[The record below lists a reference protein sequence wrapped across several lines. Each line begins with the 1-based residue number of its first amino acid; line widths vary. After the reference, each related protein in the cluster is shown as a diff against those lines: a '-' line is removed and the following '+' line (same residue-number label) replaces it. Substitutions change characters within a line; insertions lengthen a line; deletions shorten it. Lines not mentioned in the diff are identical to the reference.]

1 MIRPGVKRL
10 FRLALRRRDNVAE
23 RVDEEIALHL
33 ELRARQL
40 EADGLSPEEARREAL
55 RRFGDVTDARRTLR
69 ADARRREDRL
79 RLSEWY
85 DAILHD
91 LRFGLRSLWHHRVAS
106 VFVIV
111 TLALGIGANATMFG
125 VVDTLLFQP
134 PPDVAHADQLVRID
148 FAYPKPVGTGFYYTP
163 LTGYGTYEAL
173 ADNVNGFQD
182 VAAYWRDETFI
193 GRGVDASR
201 LDAVL
206 VTASFFRTLGVRPAL
221 GRFFRSE
228 EERAEDAR
236 TVVLGYELWNGRF
249 DGSRAVLGR
258 TVYIAGEPC
267 TVIGVAPPHLSGIDL
282 QHVDAWLPIGMAT
295 TMFSPDALSHSNS
308 IWLSTFARV
317 RPGIARKV
325 TATQATAAFRGE
337 HAKDPYLEGARVVLA
352 PLPVGRGPNVS
363 ADARVSLWLGIVSVL
378 VLLVACAN
386 VANLLLARAASRS
399 HEVAVRLSLG
409 AGRWRISR
417 QLLVESVMLA
427 VFGGLAALL
436 LMAWSSSFVDRV
448 LMPDVSVMRSA
459 VSLRVLLFAAVAAL
473 GTGILCGIAPA
484 FLGTRSDL
492 ATVLRGRGRRPAVRM
507 RTQSVLVAAQVA
519 FTVVLLA
526 GAGLFVRSLRNV
538 RGKDLGMNVREVL
551 YASVDFRSQGV
562 SRSDALASYRAML
575 RRVREL
581 PGVTAASLSIGE
593 PFRSGWGVWI
603 EPATGTAAAV
613 ARPRGS
619 PWGRAVG
626 AGFFRA
632 TARRF
637 VSGRSFTADEH
648 SPSADVAIINEAAA
662 HYYWG
667 KQSPL
672 GACVRTP
679 LEDHGCFRIV
689 GVVAN
694 APFWEVTG
702 APPQELYLPLEA
714 VETNP
719 AIGTGVMMEVR
730 TAVDPQTMVGRVRRA
745 MMAAAPDVPF
755 PTVEPLTAII
765 DPQYR
770 SWELG
775 AKVFSAFGLLA
786 LLLAAVGLY
795 GVLVYAVV
803 QRSRELGIRAALG
816 ANPSTL
822 VRTVVTKGLSTTLVG
837 ALIGVAAA
845 LGAGRFV
852 ASLLYDVSARDPLSL
867 GGAAAVLVVVAGIAS
882 YLPAR
887 RAARVDPLEV
897 LRAE

>member
-10 FRLALRRRDNVAE
+10 FRLGLWRRDAVDE
-23 RVDEEIALHL
+23 HVDEEIALHL

-40 EADGLSPEEARREAL
+40 EAEGLSPEEARREAS
-55 RRFGDVTDARRTLR
+55 RRFGDVAEARRALR

-79 RLSEWY
+79 RLGEWY

-106 VFVIV
+106 VFVIL

-125 VVDTLLFQP
+125 VVDTLMFQP
-134 PPDVAHADQLVRID
+134 PPDVAHPDQVVRID
-148 FAYPKPVGTGFYYTP
+148 FAFPKPVGTGFHYTP

-182 VAAYWRDETFI
+182 VAAYWRDETSI

-221 GRFFRSE
+221 GRFFRPD
-228 EERAEDAR
+228 EERAEETR
-236 TVVLGYELWNGRF
+236 TVVLGYELWKSRFNG
-249 DGSRAVLGR
+249 SPAVVGR
-258 TVYIAGEPC
+258 TVHIAGEPC

-295 TMFSPDALSHSNS
+295 TMFSPDALSHGNS

-317 RPGIARKV
+317 RPGVAWKV
-325 TATQATAAFRGE
+325 AETQATAAFRSE

-352 PLPVGRGPNVS
+352 PLPVGRGPNAP
-363 ADARVSLWLGIVSVL
+363 ADARVSLWLGIVSIL

-386 VANLLLARAASRS
+386 VANLLLARAAARS
-399 HEVAVRLSLG
+399 HEIAVRRSLG

-417 QLLVESVMLA
+417 QLLVESAMLA
-427 VFGGLAALL
+427 IGGGLAAV
-436 LMAWSSSFVDRV
+436 MMMTWSSSFVQRV
-448 LMPDVSVMRSA
+448 LIPNVPAISSA
-459 VSLRVLLFAAVAAL
+459 VSLRVLLFAGAAAL
-473 GTGILCGIAPA
+473 GTGILCGLAPA

-492 ATVLRGRGRRPAVRM
+492 DALLKGRSRGPAARLRLQRF
-507 RTQSVLVAAQVA
+507 LVAAQVA

-538 RGKDLGMNVREVL
+538 RGKDLGMDVHHVL
-551 YASVDFRSQGV
+551 YASVDFRTQGV
-562 SRSDALASYRAML
+562 SRSDALASYRKML

-581 PGVTAASLSIGE
+581 PGVTVASISRGE
-593 PFRSGWGVWI
+593 PFRNGWAVWI
-603 EPATGTAAAV
+603 EPATGTAATV
-613 ARPRGS
+613 GRPRS
-619 PWGRAVG
+619 APWGRAVG
-626 AGFFRA
+626 TGFFRA
-632 TARRF
+632 TGRRF
-637 VSGRSFTADEH
+637 VSGRPFAADEH
-648 SPSADVAIINEAAA
+648 TPSAQVAIINEKAAR
-662 HYYWG
+662 YYWG
-667 KQSPL
+667 RKSPV
-672 GACVRTP
+672 GECIRTP
-679 LEDHGCFRIV
+679 LEDQGCFRIV

-694 APFWEVTG
+694 APFWQVTG
-702 APPQELYLPLEA
+702 ASPQELYLPLEA
-714 VETNP
+714 VKTESG
-719 AIGTGVMMEVR
+719 IGTRLTMEVR
-730 TAVDPQTMVGRVRRA
+730 TAGDPEAMVGPVRRA
-745 MMAAAPDVPF
+745 MMEAGPDIPF
-755 PTVEPLTAII
+755 PSVEPLTAIV

-795 GVLVYAVV
+795 GVLVYSVV

-816 ANPSTL
+816 ADPRTL
-822 VRTVVTKGLSTTLVG
+822 VRTVVTNGLSTTLVG
-837 ALIGVAAA
+837 ALVGVAAA

-867 GGAAAVLVVVAGIAS
+867 GGAVAVLIVVAGIAS

-887 RAARVDPLEV
+887 RAARVDPLTV